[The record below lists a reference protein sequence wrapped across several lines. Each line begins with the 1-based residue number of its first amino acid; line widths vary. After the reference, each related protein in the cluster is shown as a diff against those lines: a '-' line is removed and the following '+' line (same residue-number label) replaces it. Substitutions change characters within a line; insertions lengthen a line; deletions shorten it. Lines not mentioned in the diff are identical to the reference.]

1 MITMEELATLESYR
15 CYTRQDIRDILNK
28 VVNSNEQAYEI
39 INLTYQGCNYKSIA
53 KNLDIP
59 DGTVIAVLNRLS
71 KELGLQQGVHGG
83 DVNSIMDFLLFYT
96 TKKVD

>member
-1 MITMEELATLESYR
+1 MEELATLESYR
-15 CYTRQDIRDILNK
+15 GYTRQDIRDILNK
-28 VVNSNEQAYEI
+28 VVNNNKQAYEI

-53 KNLDIP
+53 KNLDIS

-83 DVNSIMDFLLFYT
+83 DVNSIMDFLLFYA

>member
-1 MITMEELATLESYR
+1 MEELATLESYR
-15 CYTRQDIRDILNK
+15 GYTRQDIRDILNK
-28 VVNSNEQAYEI
+28 VVNNNKQAYEI

-53 KNLDIP
+53 KNLEIS

-71 KELGLQQGVHGG
+71 KELGLPQGVHGG
-83 DVNSIMDFLLFYT
+83 DVNSIMDFLLFYA